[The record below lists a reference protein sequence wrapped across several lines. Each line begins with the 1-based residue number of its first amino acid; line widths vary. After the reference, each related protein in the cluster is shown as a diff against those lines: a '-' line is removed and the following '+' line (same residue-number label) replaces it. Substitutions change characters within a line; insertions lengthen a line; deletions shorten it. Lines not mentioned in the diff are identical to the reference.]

1 MWGPNYLYYLSAK
14 KDIHPTYVQKIKQND
29 VNDNL
34 IFNLIENSKNKI
46 LKIYNVNKSKNYLKI
61 MNLREL

>member
-34 IFNLIENSKNKI
+34 IFNLIENSKTRI
-46 LKIYNVNKSKNYLKI
+46 LKII
-61 MNLREL
+61 M